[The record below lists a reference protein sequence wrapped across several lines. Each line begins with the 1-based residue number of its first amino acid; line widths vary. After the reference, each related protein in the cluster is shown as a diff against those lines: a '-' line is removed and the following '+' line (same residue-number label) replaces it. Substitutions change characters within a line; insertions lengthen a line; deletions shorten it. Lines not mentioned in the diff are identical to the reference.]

1 MQRDQH
7 AIPAIVYK
15 ILDQM
20 EPRIL
25 ANHVR
30 TFADFL
36 VDEFNTNQSEAA
48 NYINLLLYMIWDKVW
63 LLLFIFIFIN
73 LTF

>member
-1 MQRDQH
+1 MQRDQN
-7 AIPAIVYK
+7 AIPAVVYK
-15 ILDQM
+15 ILDAM

-36 VDEFNTNQSEAA
+36 VDEFNTNQSEAS
-48 NYINLLLYMIWDKVW
+48 NYINLLLNMIWDQV
-63 LLLFIFIFIN
+63 
-73 LTF
+73 